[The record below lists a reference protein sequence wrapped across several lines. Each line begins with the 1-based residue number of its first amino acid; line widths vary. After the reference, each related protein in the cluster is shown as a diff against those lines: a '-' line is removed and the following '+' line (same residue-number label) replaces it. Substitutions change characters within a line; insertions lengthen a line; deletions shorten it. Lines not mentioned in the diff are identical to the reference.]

1 MELKNTPFHLLA
13 GILFGLLAL
22 LQLFTLMGYFSLCGL
37 LALAAYCAMT
47 AVTLL
52 QRRDVFTAGAFG
64 LALLPPLISLFL
76 PYTAKVPC
84 LLALLSYLAVFGIAL
99 ALLTSYLP
107 ALEEAA
113 RRLWFL
119 PAALGA
125 LTFVVQG
132 IYSFTTWLITR
143 HDTGA
148 SVLTSLLTA
157 AALFFAGLWI
167 VHPEGFPQRPSV
179 FPRPEEAEEA
189 EEGALP
195 LSLYCDLLKHTLLLV
210 FTFGV
215 WLFLWVY
222 RVTGALNQVKGAPY
236 RNPTTK
242 LLLCLFVPCYYV
254 YWTYQCAQRV
264 DRLSR
269 SVGLASELTLPCL
282 LLALFLPVLSPILL
296 QERLNALVDGP
307 LPDEEP
313 QSYQE
318 TANALRVFKDLLDSG
333 VINQEDYDAKKKQLL
348 SR

>member
-22 LQLFTLMGYFSLCGL
+22 LQLFTLMGYFSICGL
-37 LALAAYCAMT
+37 LALAAYCAMA

-64 LALLPPLISLFL
+64 LALLPPLLSLFL
-76 PYTAKVPC
+76 PYTAKLPC
-84 LLALLSYLAVFGIAL
+84 LLTLLEYLAIFGIAL

-107 ALEEAA
+107 SLGELA
-113 RRLWFL
+113 RKLWFL

-132 IYSFTTWLITR
+132 IYSFTTWLIT
-143 HDTGA
+143 HHNAGT
-148 SVLTSLLTA
+148 SVLDSLLTA

-167 VHPEGFPQRPSV
+167 VHPEGFPQRPPA
-179 FPRPEEAEEA
+179 FTRPEEAT

-222 RVTGALNQVKGAPY
+222 RVTGALNQVKSAPY

-254 YWTYQCAQRV
+254 YWTYQSAQRV

-282 LLALFLPVLSPILL
+282 LLSLFLPILSPILL
-296 QERLNALVDGP
+296 QERLNALIDGP

>member
-76 PYTAKVPC
+76 PYTAKAPC

-254 YWTYQCAQRV
+254 YWTYQSAQRV

>member
-189 EEGALP
+189 EESALP
-195 LSLYCDLLKHTLLLV
+195 PSLYCDLLKHTLLLV

-254 YWTYQCAQRV
+254 YWTYQSAQRV

-313 QSYQE
+313 KSYQE

>member
-254 YWTYQCAQRV
+254 YWTYQSAQRV

-313 QSYQE
+313 KSYQE

>member
-64 LALLPPLISLFL
+64 LSLLPPLISLFL

-254 YWTYQCAQRV
+254 YWTYQSAQRV

>member
-37 LALAAYCAMT
+37 LALAAYCAMA

-64 LALLPPLISLFL
+64 LALLPPLLSLFL
-76 PYTAKVPC
+76 PYAAKLPC
-84 LLALLSYLAVFGIAL
+84 LLTLLEYLAIFGIAL

-107 ALEEAA
+107 SLGELA
-113 RRLWFL
+113 RKLWFL

-132 IYSFTTWLITR
+132 IYSFTTWLIT
-143 HDTGA
+143 HHSAGTG
-148 SVLTSLLTA
+148 VLDSLLTA

-167 VHPEGFPQRPSV
+167 VHPEGFPQRPPA
-179 FPRPEEAEEA
+179 FTRPEEAT

-215 WLFLWVY
+215 WLFFWVY
-222 RVTGALNQVKGAPY
+222 RVTGALNQVKRAPY

-242 LLLCLFVPCYYV
+242 LLLCLFLTCY
-254 YWTYQCAQRV
+254 
-264 DRLSR
+264 
-269 SVGLASELTLPCL
+269 
-282 LLALFLPVLSPILL
+282 
-296 QERLNALVDGP
+296 
-307 LPDEEP
+307 
-313 QSYQE
+313 
-318 TANALRVFKDLLDSG
+318 
-333 VINQEDYDAKKKQLL
+333 
-348 SR
+348 

>member
-132 IYSFTTWLITR
+132 ISSFTTWLITR

-254 YWTYQCAQRV
+254 YWTYQSAQRV

-313 QSYQE
+313 KSYQE

>member
-99 ALLTSYLP
+99 TLLTSYLP

-254 YWTYQCAQRV
+254 YWTYQSAQRV

-313 QSYQE
+313 KSYQE